1 MLPRTLLFLLIIL
14 SLSILGA
21 LIYAPGK
28 IIEIYNQTRPKIIS
42 GGGDACIAELSQTS
56 INYTVLDDIREGQCL
71 VKDPVRITK
80 FSNTTLSAPLVLN
93 CKTALKT
100 DDWLNDIEAKHIDH
114 FGTYNCRSMRGSN
127 VASEHSF
134 GTAID
139 IAAIDGA
146 SVQRDWDKETTKG
159 ALIRSAADVACAY
172 FSNVITPEHNAL
184 HYDHLHLDMGYGT
197 SCMPKAVQ
205 SLEKQVVKLL
215 QEFL

>member
-1 MLPRTLLFLLIIL
+1 M
-14 SLSILGA
+14 LGA
-21 LIYAPGK
+21 LIYAPSS
-28 IIEIYNQTRPKIIS
+28 IIEIYNFARPKIIS
-42 GGGDACIAELSQTS
+42 GGGDACISELSKTS
-56 INYTVLDDIREGQCL
+56 IKYTLLDDIQEGRCL
-71 VKDPVRITK
+71 VKDTVRITK
-80 FSNTTLSAPLVLN
+80 FSNTTISAPLVLN

-146 SVQRDWDKETTKG
+146 SVQGDWEKKTAKG
-159 ALIRSAADVACAY
+159 ASIRSAAEVACAY

-197 SCMPKAVQ
+197 SCTYPMIRN
-205 SLEKQVVKLL
+205 LERLTL
-215 QEFL
+215 RLIDLFN

>member
-1 MLPRTLLFLLIIL
+1 MLGT
-14 SLSILGA
+14 
-21 LIYAPGK
+21 LIYAPNS
-28 IIEIYNQTRPKIIS
+28 IIEIYNKMRPKIIS
-42 GGGDACIAELSQTS
+42 GGGGACIAELSKTS
-56 INYTVLDDIREGQCL
+56 IKYTLLDDIQEGQCL

-80 FSNTTLSAPLVLN
+80 FSNTTISAPLVLN

-100 DDWLNDIEAKHIDH
+100 DDWLNDIKAKHIDH

-146 SVQRDWDKETTKG
+146 SVQRDWEKDTAKGTK
-159 ALIRSAADVACAY
+159 IRSAADMACEY
-172 FSNVITPEHNAL
+172 FSNVITPIHNAL
-184 HYDHLHLDMGYGT
+184 HHDHLHLDMGYGT

-205 SLEKQVVKLL
+205 SLEKQVIKLL

>member
-1 MLPRTLLFLLIIL
+1 MLLRTVLFLLLTL

-21 LIYAPGK
+21 LMYAPGN

-42 GGGDACIAELSQTS
+42 GGGNACTTELSQTS
-56 INYTVLDDIREGQCL
+56 IKYTLLDDIREGQCL

-80 FSNTTLSAPLVLN
+80 FSNTTISAPLVLN
-93 CKTALKT
+93 CKTALQT
-100 DDWLNDIEAKHIDH
+100 NDWLNEIKARHIDH
-114 FGTYNCRSMRGSN
+114 FGTYNCRTMRGSS

-146 SVQRDWDKETTKG
+146 SIQRDWEKDTAKG
-159 ALIRSAADVACAY
+159 AKIRKAADVACAY

-205 SLEKQVVKLL
+205 NLEKQVVKLL

>member
-1 MLPRTLLFLLIIL
+1 LLQRTFLFLVL
-14 SLSILGA
+14 SLGLSVLGA
-21 LIYAPGK
+21 LIYAPGH

-42 GGGDACIAELSQTS
+42 AGGDACVAKLSNS
-56 INYTVLDDIREGQCL
+56 AIKYTLLDDIKEGHCL
-71 VKDPVRITK
+71 VKNPVRITK
-80 FSNTTLSAPLVLN
+80 FSKTTISAPLVLN

-114 FGTYNCRSMRGSN
+114 FGTYNCRSMRGSS

-146 SVQRDWDKETTKG
+146 SVQRDWEKDNAKG

-197 SCMPKAVQ
+197 SCMPEVVQ
-205 SLEKQVVKLL
+205 KLEKY
-215 QEFL
+215 FLKTIKNFL

>member
-1 MLPRTLLFLLIIL
+1 MLLRTLLFLLIIL

-42 GGGDACIAELSQTS
+42 GGGDTCIAKLSQTS
-56 INYTVLDDIREGQCL
+56 IKYTLLDDIREGQCL

-80 FSNTTLSAPLVLN
+80 FSNTTISAPLILN

-100 DDWLNDIEAKHIDH
+100 DDWLNNIEAKHIDH

-146 SVQRDWDKETTKG
+146 SVQRDWDKETAKG

-172 FSNVITPEHNAL
+172 FSNAITPEHNAL

-197 SCMPKAVQ
+197 SCMYPMIRN
-205 SLEKQVVKLL
+205 LERLTL
-215 QEFL
+215 RIIDLFN

>member
-1 MLPRTLLFLLIIL
+1 MLLRTLLFLLLAL
-14 SLSILGA
+14 SLSVLGA
-21 LIYAPGK
+21 LIYAPSS
-28 IIEIYNQTRPKIIS
+28 IIEIYNKTRPKIIS
-42 GGGDACIAELSQTS
+42 GGGGACIAELSKTS
-56 INYTVLDDIREGQCL
+56 IKYTLLDDIQEDQCL

-80 FSNTTLSAPLVLN
+80 FSNTTISAPVVLN

-146 SVQRDWDKETTKG
+146 SVQRDWEKETTKG
-159 ALIRSAADVACAY
+159 ASIRSAADVACEY
-172 FSNVITPEHNAL
+172 FSNVITPDHNAL

-205 SLEKQVVKLL
+205 SLEKQVIKLL

>member
-1 MLPRTLLFLLIIL
+1 MLLRTLLFLILAL
-14 SLSILGA
+14 SLSVLGT
-21 LIYAPGK
+21 LIYAPNS
-28 IIEIYNQTRPKIIS
+28 IIEIYNKMRPKIIS
-42 GGGDACIAELSQTS
+42 GGGGACIAELSKTS
-56 INYTVLDDIREGQCL
+56 IKYTFLDEIQEGQCL

-80 FSNTTLSAPLVLN
+80 FSNTTISAPLVLN
-93 CKTALKT
+93 CKTALQT
-100 DDWLNDIEAKHIDH
+100 NDWLNETKAKHIDH

-146 SVQRDWDKETTKG
+146 SVQRDWEKETAKG
-159 ALIRSAADVACAY
+159 ASIRSAADVACAY
-172 FSNVITPEHNAL
+172 FSNVITPVHNAL

-205 SLEKQVVKLL
+205 NLEKKIVRIFR
-215 QEFL
+215 EFL